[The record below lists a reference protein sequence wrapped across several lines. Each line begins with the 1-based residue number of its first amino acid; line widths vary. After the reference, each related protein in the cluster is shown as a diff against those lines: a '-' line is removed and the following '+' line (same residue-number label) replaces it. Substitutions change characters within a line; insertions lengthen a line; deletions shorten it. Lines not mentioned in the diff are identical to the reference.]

1 VPPAFD
7 RLAKNLFGQ
16 TSRIAVGRVEH
27 IAAGLQRYIDQPRRF
42 LHVAAPHFL
51 RNSLPPPKV
60 AVPSIRAGI
69 FSDPPRVRY
78 SIFVSPRTQRVASTA
93 QGRERIARGAIGC
106 APSGLTEAAGTQ
118 SLASFMRAKQVT
130 SVIPIVF
137 PLAADPIG
145 AGLVVNLSRPGAN
158 VTGLSL
164 QQTDTAG
171 KRVELFCEAV
181 SGLYRLAVLANIGN
195 PGAVLETSQVL
206 AAARAIGLEVVTLE
220 IRRAEDIAPA
230 FEAYKD
236 RADGLY
242 VTGDPLAFTNINQIN
257 TLALGA
263 RLPTTYVGREYIE
276 SGGLMS
282 YGPSY
287 ADLYRR
293 AAGLVDKILRGAKP
307 ADLRVEQPT
316 KFDFVINLTTA
327 KALGLD
333 VPPTLLA
340 RTDEMIE

>member
-1 VPPAFD
+1 MRRREIVAAIGAVAAWPLAAPAQPAARLPTIGFFGPTTPKATSRYMPAFVQ
-7 RLAKNLFGQ
+7 RLQELGWVEGRTVTIEYRWAE
-16 TSRIAVGRVEH
+16 GRVE
-27 IAAGLQRYIDQPRRF
+27 R
-42 LHVAAPHFL
+42 
-51 RNSLPPPKV
+51 
-60 AVPSIRAGI
+60 
-69 FSDPPRVRY
+69 
-78 SIFVSPRTQRVASTA
+78 
-93 QGRERIARGAIGC
+93 
-106 APSGLTEAAGTQ
+106 LTEIATEFVRLNVDIIVAHATQ
-118 SLASFMRAKQVT
+118 ATHAAKQVT

-171 KRVELFCEAV
+171 KRVELLREAV
-181 SGLYRLAVLANIGN
+181 SGLHRLAVLANIGN

-236 RADGLY
+236 RADALY

-287 ADLYRR
+287 PDLYRR

-307 ADLRVEQPT
+307 ADLPVEQPT